1 MDTPHFFIHLLA
13 DGHLGCFHFL
23 AIMNNAIMNI
33 SVQIFLQK
41 YVFLILLDI
50 YLGVESTGSYS
61 NSMFNFLMNCQTMAM
76 PILSQQQERNLLFKP
91 VFFGVLMCIQLGL
104 VINGTLGHQVFSVL

>member
-41 YVFLILLDI
+41 YVFNS
-50 YLGVESTGSYS
+50 LGYISRSRI
-61 NSMFNFLMNCQTMAM
+61 NW
-76 PILSQQQERNLLFKP
+76 
-91 VFFGVLMCIQLGL
+91 
-104 VINGTLGHQVFSVL
+104 VI